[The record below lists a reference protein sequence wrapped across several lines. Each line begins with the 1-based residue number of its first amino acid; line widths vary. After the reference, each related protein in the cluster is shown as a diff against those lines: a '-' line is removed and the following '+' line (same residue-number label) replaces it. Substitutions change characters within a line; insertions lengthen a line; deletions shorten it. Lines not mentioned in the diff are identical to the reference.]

1 MRHDYTLPDAN
12 PVFQGHG
19 VTIFI
24 KIIIVIIIIIND
36 TIIIIIFIIIII
48 IIIIMFHYRWKKL
61 FNFLNNF
68 LLQVI

>member
-24 KIIIVIIIIIND
+24 KIIIIIIIIIIND
-36 TIIIIIFIIIII
+36 TIIIIIFIII